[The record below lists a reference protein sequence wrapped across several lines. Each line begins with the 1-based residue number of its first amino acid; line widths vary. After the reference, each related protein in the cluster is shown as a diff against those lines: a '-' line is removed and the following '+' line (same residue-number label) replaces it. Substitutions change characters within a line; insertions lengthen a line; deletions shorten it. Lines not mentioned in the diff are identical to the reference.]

1 MRETIEAL
9 LKRVRQLAEALA
21 GTGGREEWEETEE
34 SASAPVEVR
43 RRRNAAHRG
52 LSGPRES
59 REMWEEEAGI
69 ALLRRE
75 VRGETARRGRE
86 RGDGEENPGREEAL
100 QARGDEEWARALREE
115 TEGQPDGAGRS
126 GDAREY
132 GFGDGTDPSRY
143 FYSEDYLERLS
154 GYLETDARRYGPRN
168 ME

>member
-34 SASAPVEVR
+34 SASAPDEARGR
-43 RRRNAAHRG
+43 RGTARRE
-52 LSGPRES
+52 LSGSREN
-59 REMWEEEAGI
+59 REMWEEEAGL

-75 VRGETARRGRE
+75 VRGETARRRRE
-86 RGDGEENPGREEAL
+86 RGDGEENPGREKAL
-100 QARGDEEWARALREE
+100 QAREDEEWARALREE
-115 TEGQPDGAGRS
+115 PEGRPDGAGRG

>member
-9 LKRVRQLAEALA
+9 LKRARRLAEALA

-34 SASAPVEVR
+34 RTPAPVGVR
-43 RRRNAAHRG
+43 RRRGTARRE
-52 LSGPRES
+52 LSAPREN
-59 REMWEEEAGI
+59 REMWEEEAGL

-75 VRGETARRGRE
+75 VRGETARRRRE

-100 QARGDEEWARALREE
+100 QAREDEEWARALREE
-115 TEGQPDGAGRS
+115 PEGRPDGAGRS